1 MSLYEALANT
11 TVTICT
17 DLPFRVNSL
26 GLWNRSERWTVNATT
41 SLVNFSF
48 PLQNY
53 TMPILEFE
61 MILMFLLTE
70 LTYLFLKIFGLPA
83 LAAQLVRD
91 GNDQLASGIAGCE
104 MANPCK
110 FVRYDCLTSSKMRS
124 NF

>member
-41 SLVNFSF
+41 PLVNFSF

-61 MILMFLLTE
+61 MTLMFVLTE
-70 LTYLFLKIFGLPA
+70 LTHLFLKIFGIPA
-83 LAAQLVRD
+83 LAAQLVVSTTYISRA
-91 GNDQLASGIAGCE
+91 LI
-104 MANPCK
+104 
-110 FVRYDCLTSSKMRS
+110 LSSLIYPFS
-124 NF
+124 FIFID